1 MYCTDCVSH
10 VQTPFRREFQKNFFY
25 VKNFFTHIC
34 VYSSNPNVEVTVT
47 SLELQDSS
55 GRVIATPIDGEGGPS
70 FVTEV
75 EDKMVEGFSFRVEL
89 VSTLLTAQVFDE
101 AGGEVIGATGTA
113 AAVYTPPLDGGSTTG
128 RGRELERG
136 GEEKSGR
143 HRRRVQIV
151 DGDRAPFR
159 VEFRLA
165 ERDAP
170 SVVKKSGTSGAC
182 ERTTGVIIATTLL
195 GAMIA
200 W

>member
-1 MYCTDCVSH
+1 M
-10 VQTPFRREFQKNFFY
+10 
-25 VKNFFTHIC
+25 
-34 VYSSNPNVEVTVT
+34 T

-128 RGRELERG
+128 RGRELEG
-136 GEEKSGR
+136 GEER

-170 SVVKKSGTSGAC
+170 SFVKKSGTSGAG